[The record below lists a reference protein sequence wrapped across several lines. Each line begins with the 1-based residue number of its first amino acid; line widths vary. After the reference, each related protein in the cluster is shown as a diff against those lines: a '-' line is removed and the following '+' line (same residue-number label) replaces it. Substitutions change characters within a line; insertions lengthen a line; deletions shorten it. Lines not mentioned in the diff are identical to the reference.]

1 MFTTEKKVDLVMR
14 YIASADKAQQNELK
28 KLIIKALKEEDG
40 VTEVP
45 APVSKDSNVEDIVND
60 ILKEIG
66 TPPHLIGYK
75 YLLRAVELVC
85 NDESYLQMITKNL
98 YPGIAREYSS
108 TGSRVER
115 AIRHAVETTFDRG
128 DMDAIVSVFGNT
140 FSVNRGKLTN
150 SETIAGLANE
160 VARRLRKEGIV

>member
-14 YIASADKAQQNELK
+14 YIASANKTEQAELK
-28 KLIIKALKEEDG
+28 KRIVEALREEDE
-40 VTEVP
+40 TT
-45 APVSKDSNVEDIVND
+45 APVSKNPNLEDVIAD

-66 TPPHLIGYK
+66 TPPNILGHK
-75 YLLRAVELVC
+75 YLARAVELVC
-85 NDESYLQMITKNL
+85 NDESYLQMITKSL
-98 YPGIAREYSS
+98 YPSIAKEYNS

-115 AIRHAVETTFDRG
+115 SIRHAVETTFDRG

-150 SETIAGLANE
+150 SEAIAGLANE
-160 VARRLRKEGIV
+160 VARRLRKEGRV

>member
-45 APVSKDSNVEDIVND
+45 APVSKDSNVEDIIND

-75 YLLRAVELVC
+75 YLLRAVDLVHKD
-85 NDESYLQMITKNL
+85 DEYLRAVTKCL
-98 YPGIAREYSS
+98 YPDIAKEYG
-108 TGSRVER
+108 TTASRVER
-115 AIRHAVETTFDRG
+115 AIRHAMETTFDRG
-128 DMDAIVSVFGNT
+128 DMDNILSVFGNT
-140 FSVNRGKLTN
+140 FSANRGKLTN
-150 SETIAGLANE
+150 SEAVAGLANE
-160 VARRLRKEGIV
+160 VARRLRKEG